1 MREANHHFFSRTD
14 LSAGVDVYSEWID
27 ACEFVKDP
35 TDPHPDDDG
44 IHPSYD
50 PVENEDRGP
59 GAQLDRH
66 LDSAAEGDED
76 AEGDYY

>member
-1 MREANHHFFSRTD
+1 M
-14 LSAGVDVYSEWID
+14 DVYSEWID

-35 TDPHPDDDG
+35 TDPHADIDG

-50 PVENEDRGP
+50 PIGNEDQGP
-59 GAQLDRH
+59 GAPLDRH

>member
-1 MREANHHFFSRTD
+1 MITETD

-35 TDPHPDDDG
+35 TRDPHHADNDGDG
-44 IHPSYD
+44 IHHPSYD
-50 PVENEDRGP
+50 PVGNEDQGP
-59 GAQLDRH
+59 GGAQQDRH
-66 LDSAAEGDED
+66 LDSAADGDED